1 MQVLYSTF
9 PGNGSKVVL
18 GVSAPDDLAL
28 AVHPVPGPGS
38 PGAPLLHE
46 LVVPDDP
53 AGVAPAVHV
62 PGVIT
67 SLLAGS
73 V

>member
-1 MQVLYSTF
+1 MLVLYSTF

-18 GVSAPDDLAL
+18 GVSAPGDLAL
-28 AVHPVPGPGS
+28 AVHPVPGPES
-38 PGAPLLHE
+38 LDAPLLHE
-46 LVVPDDP
+46 LVVLDDP
-53 AGVAPAVHV
+53 AGLAHVVHV

-67 SLLAGS
+67 SLPAGS